1 MKAICSWEIESN
13 VAVKRPRVNVLKGNI
28 AKEKESPVV
37 LFIAERDRGAV
48 IAPLIEMIA
57 CALSGA
63 CARMVRASRASM
75 KGGTL

>member
-37 LFIAERDRGAV
+37 LFIAERDRWDSDRSPDRDDSLC
-48 IAPLIEMIA
+48 I
-57 CALSGA
+57 
-63 CARMVRASRASM
+63 VRCLGRNGESISC
-75 KGGTL
+75 